1 MTDEKL
7 YAESEVQDRINAA
20 VDKKAAE
27 LNQQHADAT
36 ADAVKTAITGER
48 ERISQIT
55 AMTEPGFE
63 AERNEAIKTG
73 ASAPEFAM
81 SVLQA
86 SRDRGVTLAGL
97 RAGAPGAVAHAAA
110 PEGNADGSK
119 PWADVV
125 GASPSKM

>member
-1 MTDEKL
+1 MRPPACE
-7 YAESEVQDRINAA
+7 A
-20 VDKKAAE
+20 
-27 LNQQHADAT
+27 AT
-36 ADAVKTAITGER
+36 ACAFGDRAAGAGSGDAAGEVSVSVGPAERLRRTGAAGSVCE
-48 ERISQIT
+48 IT

-63 AERNEAIKTG
+63 AERDEAIKTG

-110 PEGNADGSK
+110 PESNADGSK